1 MLATNNTRLF
11 TDIISQKYTEEEII
25 AILLRINQGPIS
37 SEIIATA
44 TKACLLKMNRPTIAQ
59 NLKQQNLI
67 DICGTGGDKLHSYN
81 ISTAVAF
88 VLAAGDV
95 MVVKH
100 GNRASSSRSG
110 SADIL
115 QFLKIS
121 SAVSDNEI
129 TNCLEK
135 YNLVFLFAP
144 NFHPNLANIASAR
157 KKINTPTIFNY
168 LGPLLNP
175 LQPNKQIIGVNS
187 PLIAKEM
194 ALALI
199 KLRPEH
205 HFFLVYGNDSMDELT
220 TTTTSTIIEVKNATI
235 SQKIIAPED
244 FGIARVDIAELKGGE
259 PKHNAT
265 ALIAVFEGLKNAYY
279 DIITLNSGLG
289 FLLADKVTDLQEGV
303 ILARELIDSKKAL
316 QKLHQMQNIVTLHKV
331 AGSIPWQ

>member
-11 TDIISQKYTEEEII
+11 TDIISQKYTEEEVIE
-25 AILLRINQGPIS
+25 ILLRINQEPIS
-37 SEIIATA
+37 SEIIVTA

-100 GNRASSSRSG
+100 GNKASSSRSG

-135 YNLVFLFAP
+135 YNLVFLFAQK
-144 NFHPNLANIASAR
+144 FHPRLTNIASAR

-235 SQKIIAPED
+235 SQKIIA
-244 FGIARVDIAELKGGE
+244 L
-259 PKHNAT
+259 
-265 ALIAVFEGLKNAYY
+265 
-279 DIITLNSGLG
+279 
-289 FLLADKVTDLQEGV
+289 
-303 ILARELIDSKKAL
+303 
-316 QKLHQMQNIVTLHKV
+316 
-331 AGSIPWQ
+331 